1 MAAINR
7 DRRSSQHEFVRQQ
20 GTKKVRATQ
29 TPDSKCPWDRH
40 RKLQSPRLL
49 LFLLLLWS
57 VDSFQLSK
65 TTARIGTSKPKRMT
79 TFLHSQENSENES
92 DLSSL
97 KSLESLLL
105 PASDCKVD
113 RMSGTELGK

>member
-7 DRRSSQHEFVRQQ
+7 DRRSSQHEFARQQ

-29 TPDSKCPWDRH
+29 TPDSKCPWGRH